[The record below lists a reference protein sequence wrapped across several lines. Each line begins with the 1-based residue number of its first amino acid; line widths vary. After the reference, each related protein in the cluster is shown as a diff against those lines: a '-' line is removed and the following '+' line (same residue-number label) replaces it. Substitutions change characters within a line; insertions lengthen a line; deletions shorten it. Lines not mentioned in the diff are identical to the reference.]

1 MWIGKK
7 SWIALLNS
15 TKFLIRANRGALSP
29 LILFN
34 LILFNLILFNLILF
48 NLILFNLILFNLG
61 LAFMES

>member
-15 TKFLIRANRGALSP
+15 TEFFRVNGGYAL
-29 LILFN
+29 
-34 LILFNLILFNLILF
+34 LILF

-61 LAFMES
+61 LAFMER